1 MFQSLRHIVNHC
13 VFNSISGEE
22 SAVDSDRWIV
32 TLTTV
37 LQHNVIE
44 IVVHFCLWQ
53 TEKTWIHV
61 AKSMLLIEKCW
72 VLFQLWCPNSVFFF
86 WRLTKK
92 NAFSAFG
99 CCFLY
104 SCYIPPFFWSLF
116 PGVKISVTDEEAAQE
131 GNSGNVGKWCTSTEE
146 PVRASYYAVVIV
158 QRHWSNLNC
167 RFAFASSEKIFTF
180 PRLPAKSQGILGQ
193 VRDILKASSMS
204 AKSQE
209 ILFLPYY

>member
-1 MFQSLRHIVNHC
+1 MFQSLRHIVNIC

-22 SAVDSDRWIV
+22 RAADSDWWIV

-37 LQHNVIE
+37 LQHNMTE

-53 TEKTWIHV
+53 TEKTWIHLT
-61 AKSMLLIEKCW
+61 KSILSIEKCW
-72 VLFQLWCPNSVFFF
+72 VLFQLWCP
-86 WRLTKK
+86 KK
-92 NAFSAFG
+92 AFSAFG

-104 SCYIPPFFWSLF
+104 SCYFPPFFWSLF

-158 QRHWSNLNC
+158 QSHWSNLNC
-167 RFAFASSEKIFTF
+167 RFAFTSSEKIFTF
-180 PRLPAKSQGILGQ
+180 LRLPAKSQGILGQ
-193 VRDILKASSMS
+193 VRDILKASLMS